1 MIHDTRKHDTNRD
14 YYLDDLNPGDAFSS
28 PRLVLT
34 EQDVIEFAEKY
45 DPQPF
50 HLDRD
55 AAKSSHFGGLVAG
68 GFQTAPLAWTLAQR
82 TGVFRKCSL
91 AGIGIDGLHWRK
103 PVLAGDAL
111 TCRFQLLK
119 KRNTS
124 SRPGQGIAVWRFDVF
139 NQRDQTVLTMEMTQ
153 LLKCREA

>member
-1 MIHDTRKHDTNRD
+1 MIHDTRKPDTNHD
-14 YYLDDLNPGDAFSS
+14 YYLDDLKPGDAFSS
-28 PRLVLT
+28 PSVILS

-68 GFQTAPLAWTLAQR
+68 GFQTAALAWALAQR

-103 PVLAGDAL
+103 PVWAGDAL
-111 TCRFQLLK
+111 TCRFELLK
-119 KRNTS
+119 KRMSS

-139 NQRDQTVLTMEMTQ
+139 NQHDEIVLTMQMTQ
-153 LLKCREA
+153 LLKCRES